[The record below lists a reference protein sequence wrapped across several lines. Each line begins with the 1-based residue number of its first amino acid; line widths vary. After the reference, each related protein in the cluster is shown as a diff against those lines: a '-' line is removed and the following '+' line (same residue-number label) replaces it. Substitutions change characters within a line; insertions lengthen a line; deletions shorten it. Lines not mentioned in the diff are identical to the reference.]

1 MHAPDTSSL
10 ERSAALARLA
20 PQTAGLVATPDCRGL
35 GGQRGRLQ
43 SVDGTG
49 PRSRPR
55 GAPSPASPWGPAA
68 AVSRPTRPPARAVAA
83 WARSL
88 WLSWSAVDPYAH
100 RRRHPPGVWCLLSS
114 APCGPR
120 VPRHAL
126 DPATAHPPRPPARRR
141 GHCPVARRDL
151 AGPQKGAEAQE
162 QPLLFIGESGF
173 SPLPSV
179 VRTYAPVGQP
189 PSYGTGAPA
198 IISRP

>member
-1 MHAPDTSSL
+1 MHPTPHTWK
-10 ERSAALARLA
+10 EAR
-20 PQTAGLVATPDCRGL
+20 
-35 GGQRGRLQ
+35 RLQ
-43 SVDGTG
+43 AWHLK
-49 PRSRPR
+49 PR
-55 GAPSPASPWGPAA
+55 GWSQRQMAEALGVSEGAVSQWMTRACDAGPAA

-151 AGPQKGAEAQE
+151 AGPQQGAEAQE

-179 VRTYAPVGQP
+179 VRTDAPVGQP